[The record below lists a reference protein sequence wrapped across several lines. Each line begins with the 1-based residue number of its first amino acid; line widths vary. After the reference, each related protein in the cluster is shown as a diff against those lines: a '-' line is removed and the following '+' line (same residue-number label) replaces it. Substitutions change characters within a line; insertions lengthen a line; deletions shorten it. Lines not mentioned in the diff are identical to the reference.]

1 MFSKGLYSPLTGLQ
15 SRASLFDHAS
25 LLGLGVSDPRGPMT
39 QDLFTGTEDNDDFVG
54 TDFNDE
60 FDLTAGGR
68 DDAQGRDGDDLFVFG
83 NKFNE
88 HDRAFGGSNS
98 DGGDV
103 LQLFGDYSDGVVF
116 ADDTVQG
123 IELMQLLGSQAG
135 GGSYNFTLADAN
147 VHAGDLMT
155 IFLAG
160 SEDFADMMVVDGS
173 AETDGDLFLLSSASG
188 DDVLVAGGGNDCL
201 DGGFGG
207 TDVLDGGAG
216 GFNRVTF
223 GQADMGVVVSLAL
236 QGAAQDVGGG
246 RMVTL
251 SNFHDL
257 GGSAGDDA
265 LTGDDS
271 ANWLASA
278 GGSDVMQ
285 GGAGDDFVQ
294 VDNFGEEAS
303 VTVHGGS
310 GADLLS
316 FFTSGTGVDFFLW
329 SDDEQDVTDAL
340 SVAAERF
347 ENLGGSQFNDVLGGD
362 HNANTLYGDAGN
374 DWLYGDDGDDH
385 LLGDSSL
392 QPHLANGAGRNGFE
406 VVEANG
412 ARDSLY
418 GGDGNDLLEAGGYRD
433 RLTGGEGVDTML
445 GGTGSDVFIFKK
457 TSDSGVGEG
466 NRDVMDFAHSNWERL
481 DLSRIDADE
490 NTADNQAFFLGGSE
504 FTNAAG
510 ELVQFVEGGHT
521 VVAGDVNGDG
531 VADFELEMMSDAV
544 LVAED
549 FWL

>member
-25 LLGLGVSDPRGPMT
+25 PLGLGVFDPHGPMT
-39 QDLFTGTEDNDDFVG
+39 QELFTGTEDNDNFVG
-54 TDFNDE
+54 TGFDDE

-135 GGSYNFTLADAN
+135 GGSYNFTLADSN
-147 VHAGDLMT
+147 VDAGDVMT
-155 IFLAG
+155 VFLAG
-160 SEDFADMMVVDGS
+160 SEDFADMLVVDGS

-188 DDVLVAGGGNDCL
+188 DDMLVAGGGNDCL

-251 SNFHDL
+251 SNFQDL
-257 GGSAGDDA
+257 GGSSGDDV
-265 LTGDDS
+265 LTGD
-271 ANWLASA
+271 ANGNWLASA
-278 GGSDVMQ
+278 GGSDAMQ
-285 GGAGDDFVQ
+285 GGAGDDLVQ

-316 FFTSGTGVDFFLW
+316 FFTSSVGVEFSLDDDDAQQVTEFL
-329 SDDEQDVTDAL
+329 A
-340 SVAAERF
+340 VAAERF
-347 ENLGGSQFNDVLGGD
+347 ENLGGSQFGDVLGGD
-362 HNANTLYGDAGN
+362 DDANTLYGDAGN
-374 DWLYGDDGDDH
+374 DWLFGNDGDDH
-385 LLGDSSL
+385 LLGDKSL
-392 QPHLANGAGRNGFE
+392 QPHLENGAGRSGFE
-406 VVEANG
+406 LVEANG
-412 ARDSLY
+412 ARDNLY
-418 GGDGNDLLEAGGYRD
+418 GGDGNDVLEGGGYRD
-433 RLTGGEGVDTML
+433 KLTGGSGVDTLL
-445 GGTGSDVFIFKK
+445 GGTGGDLFIFKSA
-457 TSDSGVGEG
+457 SDSGVGEG
-466 NRDVMDFAHSNWERL
+466 NRDVMDFKHSNAERL
-481 DLSRIDADE
+481 DLTKIDADV
-490 NTADNQAFFLGGSE
+490 NTEGDQEFFLGGSE

-510 ELVQFVEGGHT
+510 ELIQFVEGGHT
-521 VVAGDVNGDG
+521 VVAGDVDGDG

-544 LVAED
+544 LVTGD